1 MASLYSSARS
11 SLTAFVYRNIESENA
26 EGVEA
31 IVFPA
36 SIIVKGVASVV
47 ACSLTMAAG
56 SFSGDDLQEDVVSAR
71 RTKGLIS
78 LINIWV
84 FTFIC
89 HMIHI
94 DAML

>member
-11 SLTAFVYRNIESENA
+11 SPTAFVYRNIESENA

-31 IVFPA
+31 IVFP
-36 SIIVKGVASVV
+36 

-84 FTFIC
+84 FTFIS